1 MLKGGRSNVPIFD
14 YRCTTCGHRFEELVT
29 RAEDAVTCTKCSA
42 PATKLL
48 SAFAAHA
55 AGSGSPA
62 SLPGGGA
69 CACHPGGGG
78 CGGFDD

>member
-1 MLKGGRSNVPIFD
+1 MPIFD
-14 YRCTTCGHRFEELVT
+14 YRCSSCAHQFEELVT
-29 RAEDAVTCTKCSA
+29 RSTDAVLCVRCGA

-48 SAFAAHA
+48 SAFAAPT
-55 AGSGSPA
+55 SGA
-62 SLPGGGA
+62 SMPMGGGA